1 MKKGKGKAA
10 KKAMKFAERKAK
22 AEKWVSEYDGTPYG
36 GDIIKA
42 YRKKFAV
49 DCMKAVAELQMLG
62 VSLTKEQIDRE
73 KAAVKAYQDIQRDKK
88 AKRKRLREQKRM
100 RKDIPV
106 FHEDQDETF
115 YYIAGYTSG
124 GAPYGVTWEEMGM
137 SPYTEEDDW

>member
-1 MKKGKGKAA
+1 MKRGKGKAA

-73 KAAVKAYQDIQRDKK
+73 KVAVKAYQDIQRAKK

-100 RKDIPV
+100 QKDIPV

-137 SPYTEEDDW
+137 SPYTEDEN